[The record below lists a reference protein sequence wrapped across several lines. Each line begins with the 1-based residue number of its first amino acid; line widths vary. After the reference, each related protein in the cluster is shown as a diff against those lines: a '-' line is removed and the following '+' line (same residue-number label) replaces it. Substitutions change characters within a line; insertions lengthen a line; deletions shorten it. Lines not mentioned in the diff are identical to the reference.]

1 MTEASPLNKVNCQF
15 TATRHCQLWVADIAW
30 VTASSGFAYVE
41 FVMHVSHRK
50 TVGWPVSSRLRTA
63 VLLLQPIT
71 MAALNGSVDLGGVI
85 QHSEE
90 GGGTSLF
97 LACIDRIVGLG
108 GTSSVGS

>member
-90 GGGTSLF
+90 GGGNLLVS
-97 LACIDRIVGLG
+97 GLH
-108 GTSSVGS
+108 